1 MNEIEIKIINCE
13 HKEDIN
19 LINEPFTIFGRL
31 IPTYDGENWNYTQE
45 IFSKKSELRFPAE
58 NYDFDAMTNCIFIG
72 AYMDSKCVGLAIIQQ
87 AFFKYMYLYDLKVN
101 SDCRNKGIGTML
113 INKCKE
119 IAVEQ
124 GYRGLYTQGQDN
136 NLAACLFYLKNG
148 FHIGGLDCDVYRGTS
163 QENKRDVLF
172 YTE

>member
-1 MNEIEIKIINCE
+1 MNDIEIKIINRE

-19 LINEPFTIFGRL
+19 LKNEPFAIFGRL
-31 IPTYDGENWNYTQE
+31 IPTYDGESWNYTQE
-45 IFSKKSELRFPAE
+45 LFAKKSELRFPDE
-58 NYDFDAMTNCIFIG
+58 NYDFDAMTNSIFIG
-72 AYMDSKCVGLAIIQQ
+72 AYMDSKCVGLAIMQQ

-101 SDCRNKGIGTML
+101 SDYRSKGIGTML
-113 INKCKE
+113 IDKCKE
-119 IAVEQ
+119 VAVEQ
-124 GYRGLYTQGQDN
+124 GYRGIYTQGQDN